1 MEGQNQNDELYPIA
15 VLIDELK
22 HDDVLLRLNAI
33 HRLSTIA
40 LALGA
45 ERTRDELIPFLDESV
60 EDEDEVLTALS
71 DELGGFVEYVG
82 GPEWGHVLLSPLEN
96 LAAIEEPLVREKA
109 VESLNKICREL
120 SQPQIEEYFIPL
132 TVRLSKADWFTS
144 KISATG
150 LYNIPYSKSMPSSQ
164 EGLRQQFGQLVHD
177 ETPMVRRQAANNLAK
192 FVKEM
197 PASVVIDEMIPLFQH
212 LASDDQDSVRL
223 LTVEILIAIAEVVPK
238 EQQTSHGTLL
248 TALRTLFEDKS
259 WRVRY
264 MVADRF
270 EKIAKAVDEETL
282 NRDLVPAF
290 VKLLKDT
297 EAEVRTAIAGQIPGF
312 CSLLDRQTLLDHIM
326 TSVEDLVSDSS
337 QHVRAALGTQI
348 SGLAPILGKDETI
361 AHLLPMFLQM
371 LKDDFPDVRLHII
384 SKLELVNNV
393 IGIEL
398 LSQSLLPAIVQLAED
413 KQWRVRLAIIEY
425 IPLLAS
431 QLGVDF
437 FDEKLSTLCMSWLGD
452 TVFSIREAATQNL
465 KKLTEV
471 FGVDWASEAI
481 IPKVMAMGQHPNYL
495 YRMTTCFAIS
505 TLAPAINVEVI
516 EKSILPMMDRL
527 MSDDIPNI
535 RFNVA
540 KSYAILIDVLK
551 RLPEDTTILSLE
563 KAQQS
568 AKPSPRGQDLI
579 QRSILPNLEKL
590 QQDEDVD
597 VRYFATTAAGS
608 IGDHMVTSP

>member
-1 MEGQNQNDELYPIA
+1 MEGQAENDELYPIA

-40 LALGA
+40 LALGP
-45 ERTRDELIPFLDESV
+45 ERTREELIPFLDESI

-71 DELGGFVEYVG
+71 EELGNFVEYVG
-82 GPEWGHVLLSPLEN
+82 GSEHGHVLLSPLEN

-109 VESLNKICREL
+109 VESLNKICEQL
-120 SQPQIEEYFIPL
+120 SPQQVEEHFIPL
-132 TVRLSKADWFTS
+132 TLRLSKVEWFTS

-150 LYNIPYSKSMPSSQ
+150 LYCAPYKNASPTLQ
-164 EGLRQQFGQLVHD
+164 QALRQQFGPLVHD
-177 ETPMVRRQAANNLAK
+177 DTPMVRRQAANNLAK
-192 FVKEM
+192 FVKGMGTTEI
-197 PASVVIDEMIPLFQH
+197 IDEMIPLFQY
-212 LASDDQDSVRL
+212 LANDDQDSVRL
-223 LTVEILIAIAEVVPK
+223 LTVDILISIAEEIPK
-238 EQQTSHGTLL
+238 EQQSSHGVLL
-248 TALRTLFEDKS
+248 TSLRSLFEDKS

-270 EKIAKAVDEETL
+270 EKIAKAVDDQVV

-290 VKLLKDT
+290 VKLLRDT

-312 CSLLDRQTLLDHIM
+312 CSLLNRETLLNEIM
-326 TSVEDLVSDSS
+326 TGIEDLVSDHS
-337 QHVRAALGTQI
+337 QHVRAALGMQI

-361 AHLLPMFLQM
+361 HHLLPMFLHM
-371 LKDDFPDVRLHII
+371 LKDEFPDVRLHII
-384 SKLELVNNV
+384 SKLEMVNKV

-431 QLGVDF
+431 QLGVKF
-437 FDEKLSTLCMSWLGD
+437 FDEQLNSLCLTWLGD
-452 TVFSIREAATQNL
+452 SVFSIREAATENL

-471 FGVDWASEAI
+471 FGIDWAHESI
-481 IPKVMAMGQHPNYL
+481 IPKVVAMGQHPNYL

-505 TLAPAINVEVI
+505 TLAPVINLRMI
-516 EKSILPMMDRL
+516 EGSVLPILDRL
-527 MSDDIPNI
+527 SNDDIPNI

-540 KSYAILIDVLK
+540 KSYCVLLDILQ
-551 RLPEDTTILSLE
+551 RLPEDRTISELE
-563 KAQQS
+563 KEKLPQVA
-568 AKPSPRGQDLI
+568 SPRNESVIAQH
-579 QRSILPNLEKL
+579 ILPNIERLK
-590 QQDEDVD
+590 QDEDVD
-597 VRYFATTAAGS
+597 VRYFASIAAATNPENL
-608 IGDHMVTSP
+608 HMS

>member
-1 MEGQNQNDELYPIA
+1 MDGQSQNDELYPIA

-45 ERTRDELIPFLDESV
+45 ERTREELIPFVDESV

-109 VESLNKICREL
+109 VESLNKICEEL
-120 SQPQIEEYFIPL
+120 SQSQIEEFFVPL
-132 TVRLSKADWFTS
+132 VVRLSKADWFTS

-150 LYNIPYSKSMPSSQ
+150 LYNVPYSKATQASQ

-192 FVKEM
+192 FVKVM
-197 PASVVIDEMIPLFQH
+197 PADVVTAEMIPLFQH

-223 LTVEILIAIAEVVPK
+223 LTVEILIGIAEVVPK
-238 EQQTSHGTLL
+238 DKQNSHGTLL
-248 TALRTLFEDKS
+248 QALRNLFEDKS

-270 EKIAKAVDEETL
+270 EKIAKAVDEETVS
-282 NRDLVPAF
+282 RDLVPAF

-312 CSLLDRQTLLDHIM
+312 CGLLDRETLLNEIM
-326 TSVEDLVSDSS
+326 SSVEDLVSDSS

-371 LKDDFPDVRLHII
+371 LKDEFPDVRLHII
-384 SKLELVNNV
+384 SKLELVNKV

-431 QLGVDF
+431 QLGVSF

-471 FGVDWASEAI
+471 FGVEWASEAI

-505 TLAPAINVEVI
+505 TLAPAINIDVV

-551 RLPEDTTILSLE
+551 RLPENTTILSLE
-563 KAQQS
+563 KSGQS
-568 AKPSPRGQDLI
+568 ASPAPRGQELI
-579 QRSILPNLEKL
+579 QKQILPNLEKL
-590 QQDEDVD
+590 QQDDDVD
-597 VRYFATTAAGS
+597 VRYFATTAASS
-608 IGDHMVTSP
+608 ISDQMQMSP